1 MKLTVSKSLPI
12 CAVMLLTACG
22 GDSDSTDEVDVNIAT
37 SINSPIDALNQLV
50 SSGTY
55 PNLDTSDSL
64 AGSVTNKEAIRDD
77 ILAYIETANL
87 SADQKTQVKRIA
99 RTIQEAVLVD
109 HSDIDAVLLVDEEST
124 VAIGCLSLAFDN
136 PADAH
141 QILKA
146 IEHYTANTRERA
158 SAYSAFNEA
167 LDGTVTR
174 LPANIECGE

>member
-1 MKLTVSKSLPI
+1 MKLKIREALPI
-12 CAVMLLTACG
+12 CAIMLLTACG
-22 GDSDSTDEVDVNIAT
+22 GDSDSADDVNAAT
-37 SINSPIDALNQLV
+37 PINSPTDALSQLV

-55 PNLDTSDSL
+55 PDLDTSDSL
-64 AGSVTNKEAIRDD
+64 TGSVTNNEAIRDD
-77 ILAYIETANL
+77 ILAYIEAANL
-87 SADQKTQVKRIA
+87 SAGQKTQVKSIA

-109 HSDIDAVLLVDEEST
+109 HSDIDAVLQVDEEST

-158 SAYSAFNEA
+158 AAYSAFNEA

-174 LPANIECGE
+174 LPSNIDCVE

>member
-1 MKLTVSKSLPI
+1 
-12 CAVMLLTACG
+12 MLLTACD
-22 GDSDSTDEVDVNIAT
+22 GDSDSADDVNTAT
-37 SINSPIDALNQLV
+37 PINSPTDALSQLV

-55 PNLDTSDSL
+55 PDLDTSDSI
-64 AGSVTNKEAIRDD
+64 AGSVTNNEAIRDD
-77 ILAYIETANL
+77 ILAYIEAANL
-87 SADQKTQVKRIA
+87 SAGQKTQVKSIA

-109 HSDIDAVLLVDEEST
+109 HSDIDAVLQVDEEST

-158 SAYSAFNEA
+158 AAYSAFNEA

-174 LPANIECGE
+174 LPSNIDCGE